1 MTKTVLDVVE
11 REKRRVALSSVI
23 AAVFLTGMKIVVGL
37 LTHSL
42 GILAEASHSGLD
54 LIAAGVTY
62 LAVRASGRPP
72 DTEHNYGHGKV
83 ENLSAMV
90 ETLLLLG
97 TCAWI
102 VYEAIHRLFF
112 QEVSIEVTY
121 WSFIVMLVSI
131 AIDLTRSRALMKI
144 AKRHNSQAL
153 EADALHF
160 STDVWSSTVVIFG
173 LIAVF
178 IGQKIGS
185 SSPTLARWLSHADA
199 IAALGVS
206 VIVIYVSIRLG
217 RHTINALLDSA
228 PKGMSADIER
238 EVSHLSGVAAVR
250 RIRTRQ
256 SGPATF
262 VDVTLAVPRTT
273 SFEEAHS
280 VATRAEALI
289 QRLLPRSDVMVHID
303 PIVDDEKSLVETI
316 RSVAARNGMNVHSLQ
331 AHDVGG
337 HMSLDMHAEVP
348 DNLTVM
354 EAHNRITA
362 LEDALKKESPELDS
376 IIIHIEPVGD
386 KEVRQKASPA
396 SSKDVQ
402 DEIKKLSFKLPS
414 VIDCHNISIFH
425 YGNELSVSF
434 HCTLAPNLPIL
445 EAHEL
450 TIEMENLLREHFT
463 QLKRVIIH
471 VEPPDPD
478 TAKPVS

>member
-1 MTKTVLDVVE
+1 MVKTVLNNVE
-11 REKRRVALSSVI
+11 REKRKVALSSVI
-23 AAVFLTGMKIVVGL
+23 AAIFLTGMKIVVGL

-42 GILAEASHSGLD
+42 GILAEAAHSGLD

-62 LAVRASGRPP
+62 FAVRASGRPP

-121 WSFIVMLVSI
+121 WSFVVMIVSI
-131 AIDLTRSRALMKI
+131 GIDLTRSRALMRI
-144 AKRHNSQAL
+144 AKKHESQAL

-160 STDVWSSTVVIFG
+160 STDVWSSTVVILG

-178 IGQKIGS
+178 IGEKVVTN
-185 SSPTLARWLSHADA
+185 SPTLAHWLHHADA
-199 IAALGVS
+199 FAALGVS
-206 VIVIYVSIRLG
+206 VIVIYVSLRLG
-217 RHTINALLDSA
+217 KKTIAALLDSA
-228 PKGMSADIER
+228 PKGISADIER
-238 EVSHLSGVAAVR
+238 EVSKLAGVAAVR

-262 VDVTLAVPRTT
+262 VDITLAVPRTT

-280 VATRAEALI
+280 VATSAETLI
-289 QRLLPRSDVMVHID
+289 QKLLPRSDVMVHID
-303 PIVDDEKSLVETI
+303 PIVDDEKSLVETV
-316 RSVAARNGMNVHSLQ
+316 RSVAARNGMSVHSLQ

-337 HMSLDMHAEVP
+337 HTSLDMHAEVP
-348 DNLTVM
+348 DDLTVM
-354 EAHNRITA
+354 EAHTRITE

-386 KEVRQKASPA
+386 KEVRHAASPA

-402 DEIKKLSFKLPS
+402 DEIKKLSVKLPR

-450 TIEMENLLREHFT
+450 TIEMESILRDHFN

-471 VEPPDPD
+471 VEPPEPD
-478 TAKPVS
+478 KSKTAG